1 MNRKQGRSK
10 WRRIVGLVISSLMIM
25 AGWCLLHF
33 AMPTGADG
41 IGQGVVFLAGTSLIL
56 VGLVRFLVGLVRF
69 VEDCFND

>member
-1 MNRKQGRSK
+1 
-10 WRRIVGLVISSLMIM
+10 MIM

-56 VGLVRFLVGLVRF
+56 VGLVRF